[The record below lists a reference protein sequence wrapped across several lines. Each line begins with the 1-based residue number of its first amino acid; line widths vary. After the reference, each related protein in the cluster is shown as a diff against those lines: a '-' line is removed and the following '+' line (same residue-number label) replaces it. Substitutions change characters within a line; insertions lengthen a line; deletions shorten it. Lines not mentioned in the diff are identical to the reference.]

1 MTYHIWIP
9 MTSYIFISA
18 EIWAAHEASAA
29 YIGKLCIWVA
39 KANSEIWDKF
49 SVARIPNR
57 AEPPNM

>member
-1 MTYHIWIP
+1 
-9 MTSYIFISA
+9 
-18 EIWAAHEASAA
+18 
-29 YIGKLCIWVA
+29 VA